1 MAYFMKNIVIPT
13 SLSFFFLLFS
23 NSSWSETDILATK
36 QRIIDQRNN
45 WLEEI
50 KNGVITI
57 PPENESKT
65 AELDRIISNNYQT
78 ITGERRELAE
88 ADKSQSHSYVFNT
101 YANIL
106 FGDNAKSINFS
117 DIQAYQDLNI
127 LHNTGTYAYDPNK
140 KRARSIDFILKEL
153 FLRGRPYQVIDKEGN
168 YLNNYTNITGSSYP
182 SGHTWNGY
190 KQATVLSILLKC
202 LPEQ

>member
-1 MAYFMKNIVIPT
+1 MKNIVIPT

-88 ADKSQSHSYVFNT
+88 ADKSQSHSYVF
-101 YANIL
+101 
-106 FGDNAKSINFS
+106 
-117 DIQAYQDLNI
+117 
-127 LHNTGTYAYDPNK
+127 
-140 KRARSIDFILKEL
+140 
-153 FLRGRPYQVIDKEGN
+153 
-168 YLNNYTNITGSSYP
+168 
-182 SGHTWNGY
+182 
-190 KQATVLSILLKC
+190 
-202 LPEQ
+202 

>member
-13 SLSFFFLLFS
+13 SLSFFFTFS

-65 AELDRIISNNYQT
+65 AELDRIISNNYQA

-117 DIQAYQDLNI
+117 DIQAYQDLKI

-140 KRARSIDFILKEL
+140 KEHAR
-153 FLRGRPYQVIDKEGN
+153 
-168 YLNNYTNITGSSYP
+168 
-182 SGHTWNGY
+182 
-190 KQATVLSILLKC
+190 
-202 LPEQ
+202 